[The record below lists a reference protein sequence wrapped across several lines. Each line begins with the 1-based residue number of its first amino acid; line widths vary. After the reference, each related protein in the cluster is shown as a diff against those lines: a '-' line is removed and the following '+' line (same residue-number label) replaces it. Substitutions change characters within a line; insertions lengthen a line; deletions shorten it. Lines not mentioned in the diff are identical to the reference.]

1 MPTIPQIPAGNT
13 TTTETEVVLVQQ
25 SGHTRRLTLTQAL
38 AMRQS
43 RSAILD
49 AISLLA
55 GVGFANR
62 RSDGS
67 WSLDP
72 APNGLTGPTGPAG
85 GVGPAGPMGN
95 AGPTGPVGAAGPAGS
110 LTIGSYLTALDSP
123 GTGWVPCAGQT
134 ISRSTYSAL
143 FSLMGV
149 AFGAGDGSTTF
160 NVPDA
165 RGRVALSLST
175 GFPLGST
182 GGAAT
187 VALTVP
193 QLPAHTHNALI
204 DGGLAGASVQRVG
217 GVMGTGTYTI
227 PAVTSAT
234 GGGAEHENM
243 PPYIVLGQTWVKAL

>member
-95 AGPTGPVGAAGPAGS
+95 AGPSGPVGAAGPAGS
-110 LTIGSYLTALDSP
+110 LTIGSYVTALDAP
-123 GTGWVPCAGQT
+123 GTGWVPCAGQA

-165 RGRVALSLST
+165 RGRVALSLSA

-193 QLPAHTHNALI
+193 QLPAHTHPIGGFTSGNTLNAPQ
-204 DGGLAGASVQRVG
+204 GASAPYASDAATIA
-217 GVMGTGTYTI
+217 TG
-227 PAVTSAT
+227 ST
-234 GGGAEHENM
+234 GGGAAHENM